1 LPEPDRERRPIYCWR
16 NERTAG
22 RALKCVRLRE
32 TCGVRFRSGA
42 AKRSVPFWQQFAAER
57 PFLPHFGQIGIGQ
70 TLGSGGILEIGKRL
84 HRIQRD
90 RVIPGLECLAVTVR
104 SGVARKG

>member
-1 LPEPDRERRPIYCWR
+1 MPEPDGERLPIYCWR
-16 NERTAG
+16 YVRTAG
-22 RALKCVRLRE
+22 RALECMRLRE
-32 TCGVRFRSGA
+32 LCGVQFRSVA
-42 AKRSVPFWQQFAAER
+42 AKCSVPFWQQFAAER

-70 TLGSGGILEIGKRL
+70 TLGSGGILDIGKRL